1 MNLYALEQSSVLR
14 SNLGI
19 LRGNIL
25 VFSLTDMLGNFARW
39 LVFPF
44 ASLYILALGGDAAK
58 IGFASSLGLV
68 AGFLCFRWQA
78 ILRIMPTGSSC
89 WSFQDFL
96 PACFWCWMV
105 LAPNWQMVAIASL
118 LFGSMVFQFPAYAS
132 LIADSLAP
140 ADRGRGIG
148 FMNTIS
154 SSLAIIAPFLAGLVI
169 EKYSANLGMRILY
182 AAMLVIYLV
191 STLFQ
196 ARFLRET
203 SASPREPLKLAALTQ
218 ALEQSYASIPALLK
232 QMSPS
237 LQALAWV
244 ILLSFLANGVASA
257 FWVVYATEEIG
268 LSAAEWGLILL
279 VEAVVKLFAFMAAGV
294 LVDRY
299 GRKNILLVALLISL
313 FTIPLFVILKSFIAI
328 MLIRAATA
336 VAFALAIP
344 AATALMADLVP
355 RSLRGKM
362 MAAIGQ
368 GGMMIGP
375 AGGGAG
381 GPALGYL
388 FIPPVMVASL
398 AGGYLYHLK
407 SDLPLGFLAGYNG
420 AVDYLEPSLYIKD
433 AHSAEV

>member
-1 MNLYALEQSSVLR
+1 MLR
-14 SNLGI
+14 RNLGI

-25 VFSLTDMLGNFARW
+25 VFSLTDMLGNFARG

-58 IGFASSLGLV
+58 IGFATSLGLV
-68 AGFLCFRWQA
+68 AGFFVLPLAGFITDHA
-78 ILRIMPTGSSC
+78 DRIRLLVLSG
-89 WSFQDFL
+89 FL
-96 PACFWCWMV
+96 ASLFLVLMV
-105 LAPNWQMVAIASL
+105 LASNWQMVAVASL
-118 LFGSMVFQFPAYAS
+118 LFGSIVFQFPAYAS

-148 FMNTIS
+148 YMNTIS
-154 SSLAIIAPFLAGLVI
+154 SSLAIVAPFLAGLVI
-169 EKYSANLGMRILY
+169 EKFSANLGMRILY
-182 AAMLVIYLV
+182 AVMFAIYLLI
-191 STLFQ
+191 TFIQ
-196 ARFLRET
+196 ARFLREP
-203 SASPREPLKLAALTQ
+203 SASAREPLKLTALTR
-218 ALEQSYASIPALLK
+218 ALKQSYASIPALLK
-232 QMSPS
+232 QMSPP

-244 ILLSFLANGVASA
+244 ILLSFLANGVASS
-257 FWVVYATEEIG
+257 FWVVYAVEEIG
-268 LSAAEWGLILL
+268 LSATEWGLILL
-279 VEAVVKLFAFMAAGV
+279 VEAVVKLFAFMVAGV
-294 LVDRY
+294 LVDRL
-299 GRKNILLVALLISL
+299 GRKKILLVALEISL

-344 AATALMADLVP
+344 ASTALMADLVP

-398 AGGYLYHLK
+398 AGGYLYMLNPIYPWVF
-407 SDLPLGFLAGYNG
+407 SLATT
-420 AVDYLEPSLYIKD
+420 VLSIILTVLYIKD

>member
-1 MNLYALEQSSVLR
+1 VLR
-14 SNLGI
+14 RNLGI

-25 VFSLTDMLGNFARW
+25 VFSLTDMLGNFARG

-58 IGFASSLGLV
+58 IGFATSLGLV
-68 AGFLCFRWQA
+68 AGFFVLPLAGFITDHA
-78 ILRIMPTGSSC
+78 DRIRLLVLSG
-89 WSFQDFL
+89 FL
-96 PACFWCWMV
+96 ASLFLVLMV
-105 LAPNWQMVAIASL
+105 LASNWQMVAVASL
-118 LFGSMVFQFPAYAS
+118 LFGSIVFQFPAYAS

-148 FMNTIS
+148 YMNTIS
-154 SSLAIIAPFLAGLVI
+154 SSLAIVAPFLAGLVI
-169 EKYSANLGMRILY
+169 EKFSANLGMRILY
-182 AAMLVIYLV
+182 AVMFAIYLLI
-191 STLFQ
+191 TFIQ
-196 ARFLRET
+196 ARFLREP
-203 SASPREPLKLAALTQ
+203 SASAREPLKLTALTR
-218 ALEQSYASIPALLK
+218 ALKQSYASIPALLK
-232 QMSPS
+232 QMSPP

-244 ILLSFLANGVASA
+244 ILLSFLANGVASS
-257 FWVVYATEEIG
+257 FWVVYAVEEIG
-268 LSAAEWGLILL
+268 LSATEWGLILL
-279 VEAVVKLFAFMAAGV
+279 VEAVVKLFAFMVAGV
-294 LVDRY
+294 LVDRL
-299 GRKNILLVALLISL
+299 GRKKILLVALEISL

-344 AATALMADLVP
+344 ASTALMADLVP

-398 AGGYLYHLK
+398 AGGYLYMLNPIYPWVF
-407 SDLPLGFLAGYNG
+407 SLATT
-420 AVDYLEPSLYIKD
+420 VLSIILTVLYIKD

>member
-1 MNLYALEQSSVLR
+1 LIV
-14 SNLGI
+14 I
-19 LRGNIL
+19 
-25 VFSLTDMLGNFARW
+25 
-39 LVFPF
+39 
-44 ASLYILALGGDAAK
+44 
-58 IGFASSLGLV
+58 
-68 AGFLCFRWQA
+68 
-78 ILRIMPTGSSC
+78 
-89 WSFQDFL
+89 
-96 PACFWCWMV
+96 
-105 LAPNWQMVAIASL
+105 
-118 LFGSMVFQFPAYAS
+118 QFPAYAS
-132 LIADSLAP
+132 LIADSLSP

-148 FMNTIS
+148 YMNTIS

-169 EKYSANLGMRILY
+169 EKYTANLGMRLLY
-182 AAMLVIYLV
+182 AAMLAIYLF
-191 STLFQ
+191 STLIQ
-196 ARFLRET
+196 ARFLREPSS
-203 SASPREPLKLAALTQ
+203 SAREPLKLPALTR
-218 ALEQSYASIPALLK
+218 ALEQSYKSIPALLK
-232 QMSPS
+232 QMSTP

-268 LSAAEWGLILL
+268 LSATDWGLILL

-299 GRKNILLVALLISL
+299 GRKKILLVALLISF

-344 AATALMADLVP
+344 ASTALMADLVP

-398 AGGYLYHLK
+398 AGGYLYQLNPVYPWIF
-407 SDLPLGFLAGYNG
+407 SLLTTILSIFLT
-420 AVDYLEPSLYIKD
+420 VFFIKD
-433 AHSAEV
+433 AHTAEV

>member
-1 MNLYALEQSSVLR
+1 MSLCALDQSSVFR
-14 SNLGI
+14 RNLGI

-25 VFSLTDMLGNFARW
+25 VFSLTDMLGNFARG

-58 IGFASSLGLV
+58 IGFATSLGLA
-68 AGFLCFRWQA
+68 AGFFVLPLAGFITDHA
-78 ILRIMPTGSSC
+78 DRIRLLVLSG
-89 WSFQDFL
+89 FL
-96 PACFWCWMV
+96 ASLFLVLMV
-105 LAPNWQMVAIASL
+105 LAPNWQMVAVASL
-118 LFGSMVFQFPAYAS
+118 FFGSIVFQFPAYAS

-148 FMNTIS
+148 YMNTIS

-182 AAMLVIYLV
+182 TAMFAIYLL
-191 STLFQ
+191 STLIQ
-196 ARFLRET
+196 ARFLREP
-203 SASPREPLKLAALTQ
+203 SASPREPLTFSALTR
-218 ALEQSYASIPALLK
+218 ALKQSYASIPTLLR
-232 QMSPS
+232 QMSPP

-244 ILLSFLANGVASA
+244 ILLSFLANGVASS
-257 FWVVYATEEIG
+257 FWVVYAVEEIG
-268 LSAAEWGLILL
+268 LSATEWGLILL

-294 LVDRY
+294 LVDRL
-299 GRKNILLVALLISL
+299 GRKKILLVALLISL

-344 AATALMADLVP
+344 ASTALMADLVP

-398 AGGYLYHLK
+398 AGGYLYMLNPIYPWVF
-407 SDLPLGFLAGYNG
+407 SLATT
-420 AVDYLEPSLYIKD
+420 VLSIILTVLYIKD

>member
-1 MNLYALEQSSVLR
+1 VLR
-14 SNLGI
+14 KHLSI

-25 VFSLTDMLGNFARW
+25 VFSLTDMLGNFARG

-58 IGFASSLGLV
+58 IGFANSLGLM
-68 AGFLCFRWQA
+68 AGFFVLPIAGYITDHSNRIKLLVLSGFLSSLFL
-78 ILRIMPTGSSC
+78 ILIIIAPT
-89 WSFQDFL
+89 WH
-96 PACFWCWMV
+96 
-105 LAPNWQMVAIASL
+105 MVAAASL
-118 LFGSMVFQFPAYAS
+118 LFGLIVIQFPAYAS
-132 LIADSLAP
+132 LIADSLSP

-148 FMNTIS
+148 YMNTIS
-154 SSLAIIAPFLAGLVI
+154 SSLAIIAPFIAGLVI
-169 EKYSANLGMRILY
+169 EKYTANLGMRILY
-182 AAMLVIYLV
+182 ACMLAIYLF
-191 STLFQ
+191 STLIQ
-196 ARFLRET
+196 ARFLREP
-203 SASPREPLKLAALTQ
+203 SSSVREPLKLPALTR
-218 ALEQSYASIPALLK
+218 ALEQSYKSIPALLK
-232 QMSPS
+232 QMSTP

-279 VEAVVKLFAFMAAGV
+279 VEAIVKLFAFMAAGV

-299 GRKNILLVALLISL
+299 GRKKILLLALLISL
-313 FTIPLFVILKSFIAI
+313 FTIPLFVILKSFFAI

-344 AATALMADLVP
+344 ASTALMADLVP

-398 AGGYLYHLK
+398 AGGYLYTLNPIYPWIF
-407 SDLPLGFLAGYNG
+407 SLATT
-420 AVDYLEPSLYIKD
+420 VLSIIITVFFIKD
-433 AHSAEV
+433 AHRAEV

>member
-1 MNLYALEQSSVLR
+1 VLR
-14 SNLGI
+14 NHLGI

-25 VFSLTDMLGNFARW
+25 VFSLTDMLGNFARGM
-39 LVFPF
+39 VFPY

-58 IGFASSLGLV
+58 IGFVNFLGLAAGLLVLPLAGYITDHSDRIRLLVLSGFLSSLFLV
-68 AGFLCFRWQA
+68 LM
-78 ILRIMPTGSSC
+78 ILS
-89 WSFQDFL
+89 
-96 PACFWCWMV
+96 
-105 LAPNWQMVAIASL
+105 PNWLMVAIASL
-118 LFGSMVFQFPAYAS
+118 LFGSIVFQFPAYAS

-140 ADRGRGIG
+140 SDRGRGIG
-148 FMNTIS
+148 YMNTIS
-154 SSLAIIAPFLAGLVI
+154 SSLSIVAPFVAGLVI
-169 EKYSANLGMRILY
+169 EKFSANLGMRILY
-182 AAMLVIYLV
+182 AAMLGIYLLC
-191 STLFQ
+191 TLIQ
-196 ARFLRET
+196 ARFLHESST
-203 SASPREPLKLAALTQ
+203 SPRQPLKFSALTQ
-218 ALEQSYASIPALLK
+218 ALKQAYASIPVLLK

-244 ILLSFLANGVASA
+244 ILLSFLANGVASS

-268 LSAAEWGLILL
+268 LSASEWGLILL
-279 VEAVVKLFAFMAAGV
+279 VEAIVRLFAFMAAGV

-313 FTIPLFVILKSFIAI
+313 FTIPLFVILTSFIAI
-328 MLIRAATA
+328 LLIRAAIA
-336 VAFALAIP
+336 VSFALAIP
-344 AATALMADLVP
+344 ACTALMADLVP

-398 AGGYLYHLK
+398 AGGYLYMLNPVYPWVF
-407 SDLPLGFLAGYNG
+407 SVATTLLSIILTVF
-420 AVDYLEPSLYIKD
+420 YIRD
-433 AHSAEV
+433 ARNAEV

>member
-1 MNLYALEQSSVLR
+1 MSLCALEQSSVLR
-14 SNLGI
+14 RNLGI

-25 VFSLTDMLGNFARW
+25 VFSLTDMLGNFARG

-44 ASLYILALGGDAAK
+44 ASLYILALGGDAVK
-58 IGFASSLGLV
+58 ISIANSLGLIAGLFV
-68 AGFLCFRWQA
+68 LPLAGFITDHADRVKLLVLAGFLGSLFL
-78 ILRIMPTGSSC
+78 ILMI
-89 WSFQDFL
+89 
-96 PACFWCWMV
+96 
-105 LAPNWQMVAIASL
+105 LAPNWLMVAVASL
-118 LFGSMVFQFPAYAS
+118 LFGIIVFQFPAYAS

-140 ADRGRGIG
+140 GDRGRGIG

-182 AAMLVIYLV
+182 ATMLVIYLF
-191 STLFQ
+191 STMIQ
-196 ARFLRET
+196 ARFLRENS
-203 SASPREPLKLAALTQ
+203 SAPREPLKLPALTQ
-218 ALEQSYASIPALLK
+218 ALGKSYKSIPALLK
-232 QMSPS
+232 QMSPP

-268 LSAAEWGLILL
+268 LSAPEWGLILL
-279 VEAVVKLFAFMAAGV
+279 VEAIVKLFAFMVAGV
-294 LVDRY
+294 LVDRW
-299 GRKNILLVALLISL
+299 GRKNVLLTALLISL

-344 AATALMADLVP
+344 ASTALMADLVP

-398 AGGYLYHLK
+398 AGGYLYMLNPIYPWIF
-407 SDLPLGFLAGYNG
+407 SLATT
-420 AVDYLEPSLYIKD
+420 VLSIILTVLYIKD

>member
-1 MNLYALEQSSVLR
+1 MLR

-25 VFSLTDMLGNFARW
+25 VFSLTDMLGNFARG

-44 ASLYILALGGDAAK
+44 ASLYILALDGDAAK

-68 AGFLCFRWQA
+68 AGFFVLPLAGYITDHADRVRLLVLSGF
-78 ILRIMPTGSSC
+78 LGSL
-89 WSFQDFL
+89 FL
-96 PACFWCWMV
+96 VLMV

-118 LFGSMVFQFPAYAS
+118 LFGSIVFQFPAYAS

-148 FMNTIS
+148 YMNTIS
-154 SSLAIIAPFLAGLVI
+154 SSLAIVAPFLAGLVI

-196 ARFLRET
+196 ARFLRR
-203 SASPREPLKLAALTQ
+203 ALRFAREPLKLTALSQ
-218 ALEQSYASIPALLK
+218 ALKQSYASIPALLK

-244 ILLSFLANGVASA
+244 ILLSFLANGVASS

-268 LSAAEWGLILL
+268 LSATEWGLILL

-299 GRKNILLVALLISL
+299 GRKKILLVALLISL

-344 AATALMADLVP
+344 ASTALMADLVP

-398 AGGYLYHLK
+398 AGGYLYLLNPIYPWVF
-407 SDLPLGFLAGYNG
+407 SLATT
-420 AVDYLEPSLYIKD
+420 VLSIILTVFYIKD